1 MPERVRTVGD
11 LFSQFGGWLV
21 GFMAVVGT
29 IIYNSRK
36 VQIDESTL
44 VLGQWKNLV
53 DTHQVEIRQLK
64 EEFGI
69 YKRDAMQEI
78 ASLRKRLGEVEQAF
92 ANYKLEAA
100 QHIADRDLE
109 IAGLK
114 RAIAQNSQSTAYHFR
129 RSAGQGA
136 EDTDAVQRLDQA
148 GDNSIPKG
156 GKKR

>member
-1 MPERVRTVGD
+1 MGD

-69 YKRDAMQEI
+69 YKRDAM
-78 ASLRKRLGEVEQAF
+78 
-92 ANYKLEAA
+92 
-100 QHIADRDLE
+100 
-109 IAGLK
+109 
-114 RAIAQNSQSTAYHFR
+114 
-129 RSAGQGA
+129 
-136 EDTDAVQRLDQA
+136 
-148 GDNSIPKG
+148 
-156 GKKR
+156 